1 MLSGYTATANF
12 KKGVLMSFDSTM
24 QFNNNMSRAE
34 IEAKIPE
41 LRTFADA
48 AQLGDIV
55 QLLTDTTSVPPAEL
69 ASRMERCQ
77 TITGG
82 KDEYALLYD
91 QLDMLIINLR
101 NLK

>member
-1 MLSGYTATANF
+1 
-12 KKGVLMSFDSTM
+12 MSFDSTM
-24 QFNNNMSRAE
+24 QFNTGMSRAD

-41 LRTFADA
+41 LRTFANA
-48 AQLGDIV
+48 AQLGEIV
-55 QLLTDTTSVPPAEL
+55 TLLTDTAAVPNAEL
-69 ASRMERCQ
+69 ATRMTRCQ
-77 TITGG
+77 EITGG